1 MATDVQLIE
10 KPLKYA
16 SRAMIIFAA
25 SAFVLGYLYEFLA
38 LSSISMPTSAS
49 WVEIRNLAGFSF
61 ERAIR
66 YFAFFYISFLTFT
79 CYERSSLKSSPWGVY
94 ILIAVFPAA
103 MSFIPFLFS
112 GEINF
117 NASSYWAIEA
127 LLMSLLYLRNSTTML
142 RSYIIALICV
152 LVLLDISGNIAGWGN
167 AVQQQ
172 AVKIYGE
179 VDSGRHT
186 NSSFVWFA
194 PAAAISALV
203 QIYLI
208 YWLPKKFFVEMGI
221 NEK

>member
-16 SRAMIIFAA
+16 SGAMIIFAA

-38 LSSISMPTSAS
+38 LSSMSMPTSAS
-49 WVEIRNLAGFSF
+49 WVEIRNVEGLSF
-61 ERAIR
+61 DRAIR
-66 YFAFFYISFLTFT
+66 YFAFFFISFLTFT

-94 ILIAVFPAA
+94 ILIAVFPAV
-103 MSFIPFLFS
+103 MSFIPHLIS
-112 GEINF
+112 GEF
-117 NASSYWAIEA
+117 TASSYWAIEA

-152 LVLLDISGNIAGWGN
+152 LVLLQMSGRFAGWGN
-167 AVQQQ
+167 TVQQQ

-179 VDSGRHT
+179 VDASRHT
-186 NSSFVWFA
+186 NSSFDWFF